1 MARLKLVLYT
11 AVLAAASGAAQ
22 AQSSDEMNAA
32 NNPLAPKAGLSLQD
46 QYTDSLYGL
55 DAKHGNAALLR
66 GTLPHRLFGMPQ
78 IFRATLPFVST
89 PDLFRNGRR
98 HTGLGDLNLFNIFVF
113 KAGGIELGIGPQLT
127 VPTASRD
134 ETGTGKWQAGVA
146 AIALAP
152 QKWGLAGGLFTWQTS
167 FAGSRDRTSVNSASV
182 QPIVIYN
189 LPEGWYLR
197 SSATW
202 NFNLKNGDYV
212 IPIGLGAGKI
222 WKSGNTTYN
231 LFVEP
236 QWTAAHQG
244 NGQPKFQVYLGL
256 NLQFPL

>member
-1 MARLKLVLYT
+1 MPQFKAWQC
-11 AVLAAASGAAQ
+11 ALALAGTSACALAQ
-22 AQSSDEMNAA
+22 TSEDMNAA

-46 QYTDSLYGL
+46 QYTDSYYGL
-55 DAKHGNAALLR
+55 DGKHGNAALLR
-66 GTLPHRLFGMPQ
+66 GTLPHKLFGMPQ

-89 PDLFRNGRR
+89 PDLFRNGGR

-113 KAGGIELGIGPQLT
+113 KAGSIELGVGPQLT
-127 VPTASRD
+127 IPTASRD
-134 ETGTGKWQAGVA
+134 ETGTGKWQAGLA
-146 AIALAP
+146 AIALSP
-152 QKWGLAGGLFTWQTS
+152 QKWGLAAGLLTWQTS
-167 FAGSRDRTSVNSASV
+167 FAGARDRPSVNSASL
-182 QPIVIYN
+182 QPILIYN

-212 IPIGLGAGKI
+212 IPLGLGAGKI
-222 WKSGNTTYN
+222 WKSGNTTFN

-244 NGQPKFQVYLGL
+244 NGQPKFQVYMGL